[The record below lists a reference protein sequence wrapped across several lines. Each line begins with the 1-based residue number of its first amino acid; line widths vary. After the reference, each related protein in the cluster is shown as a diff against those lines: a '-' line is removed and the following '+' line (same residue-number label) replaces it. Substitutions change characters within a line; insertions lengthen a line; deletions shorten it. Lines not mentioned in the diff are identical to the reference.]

1 VSAQPLP
8 EVDREWVELA
18 RNVCQAAWEHDVA
31 GCDDEPSSRVLRVT
45 LAAMLRYEK
54 RTGRRQL
61 IHPLLVQRTPDGRLP
76 DPAMQVPCVRCRRP
90 RGEHGGRRR
99 LGACPGETGLYARRF
114 SQVVVAAHP
123 ETAADPGSPG
133 HHNPAV
139 DPSVTDHLPLDS
151 SGGGPS
157 DLGVSHHR
165 LT

>member
-1 VSAQPLP
+1 MNAQPSP

-54 RTGRRQL
+54 RTGQRQL

-76 DPAMQVPCVRCRRP
+76 DPAMQVPCARCRRP

-99 LGACPGETGLYARRF
+99 LGACPGEAGLQARRF
-114 SQVVVAAHP
+114 SQVVWLRTPKRQRTPAALGTTTRP
-123 ETAADPGSPG
+123 STRVSP
-133 HHNPAV
+133 
-139 DPSVTDHLPLDS
+139 TTC
-151 SGGGPS
+151 
-157 DLGVSHHR
+157 R
-165 LT
+165 